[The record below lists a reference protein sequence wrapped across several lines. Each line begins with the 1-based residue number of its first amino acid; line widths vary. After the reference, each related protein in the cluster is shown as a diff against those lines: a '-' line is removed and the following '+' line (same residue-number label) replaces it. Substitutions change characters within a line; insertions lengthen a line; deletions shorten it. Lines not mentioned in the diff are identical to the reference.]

1 MLVTTKSILN
11 KAQKGNYAIGAFN
24 TNNLEITQAIIAAAI
39 ETKSPVIIQTSE
51 GAIEYAGLEYI
62 YNIMKIASKA
72 PVPVAIH
79 LDHGK
84 KLEIIKKCIDIGYTS
99 VMIDGSSFEY
109 KENIKTTKK
118 VVAMAKK
125 KNVSVEAELGAIA
138 GIEDFVSVEA
148 KDALLTNPQQAA
160 EFVKKTNCDSL
171 AIAIGTAHG
180 IHKFTGEPHL
190 DLNRLKEINKLVKIP
205 LVLHGASEVDKR
217 MLNLAIKFGAKIK
230 KAKGV
235 NDALM
240 KKCVKY
246 GVNKVNTDTDLRLA
260 FDAGIREIIKTKP
273 EVFDPRKILQP
284 AKEYIKQIVKE
295 RIIVLGSKNKG

>member
-1 MLVTTKSILN
+1 MLVSAKSILN
-11 KAQKGNYAIGAFN
+11 KAQRGNYAIGAFN
-24 TNNLEITQAIIAAAI
+24 TNNLEITQAIIEAAI
-39 ETKSPVIIQTSE
+39 QLRSPVILQSSE

-62 YNIMKIASKA
+62 FNIMKIAAKA

-84 KLEIIKKCIDIGYTS
+84 DLNLLKKCIDIGYTS
-99 VMIDGSSFEY
+99 VMIDGSHLEY
-109 KENIKTTKK
+109 KENIKLTKK
-118 VVAMAKK
+118 IVGWAHK

-148 KDALLTNPQQAA
+148 KDAHLTNPQQAV

-171 AIAIGTAHG
+171 AVAIGTAHG
-180 IHKFTGEPHL
+180 IHKFTGEPKL
-190 DLNRLKEINKLVKIP
+190 DLKRLKEINRVVKIP
-205 LVLHGASEVDKR
+205 LVLHGASEVDRR
-217 MLNLAIKFGAKIK
+217 MLNLAIKYGAKIK

-260 FDAGIREIIKTKP
+260 FDAGVREVIKTKP
-273 EVFDPRKILQP
+273 EIFDPRKILQP
-284 AKEYIKQIVKE
+284 AKQYIKEVVME
-295 RIIVLGSKNKG
+295 RIIVLGSKNKA